1 MSWWDIVFSTHVCKC
16 TCASVHVCMHMC
28 GCAHVYVCMHA
39 CLHVCMHMYK
49 NACVCICVSVHVCMN
64 AACVCACICVCTCM
78 YVYACLLQ
86 CVLAYVHTNEKQ
98 RIPDE
103 PLFLPSSEHFGMVSD
118 SAHAQLCMK
127 IAHTFSWS
135 IIELYRAVIPASVL
149 SSYRQWRVCT
159 ERLYRHP
166 FGLQS
171 QLQL

>member
-1 MSWWDIVFSTHVCKC
+1 MCVCTWMC
-16 TCASVHVCMHMC
+16 VHACPLACVHACVQVCICVCICASVHVR
-28 GCAHVYVCMHA
+28 
-39 CLHVCMHMYK
+39 
-49 NACVCICVSVHVCMN
+49 MN

-118 SAHAQLCMK
+118 SAHAQALPTLCMK
-127 IAHTFSWS
+127 LHTRSRSRS

-149 SSYRQWRVCT
+149 SSYRLWRVCT
-159 ERLYRHP
+159 ERLYLHP

-171 QLQL
+171 QLRL